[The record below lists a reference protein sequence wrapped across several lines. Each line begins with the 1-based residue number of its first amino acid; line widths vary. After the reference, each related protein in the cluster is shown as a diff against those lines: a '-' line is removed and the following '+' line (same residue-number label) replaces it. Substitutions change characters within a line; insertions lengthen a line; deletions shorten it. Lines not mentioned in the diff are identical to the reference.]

1 MQLIE
6 SNAHKFKLRQ
16 RVIPSLARRRIGHR
30 KRDEIL
36 GMSDLKGF
44 DVLAPLAKINRFL
57 LIAQTA
63 DSPSK
68 LVECIRRI
76 HDGSLSNLR
85 NDIYR
90 SSRGAMI
97 EFW

>member
-6 SNAHKFKLRQ
+6 SNAHKFKLQQ

-68 LVECIRRI
+68 LVERIRCI
-76 HDGSLSNLR
+76 
-85 NDIYR
+85 
-90 SSRGAMI
+90 
-97 EFW
+97 